1 MFTPLDQVAN
11 GNHLQLVKAAIS
23 YLPRNNQKLLSI
35 LIKMIELQN
44 ILHFY
49 DRGNTCVSACDTSA
63 KTPSL
68 LDMLTDIRSYC
79 EGSEQEMLDQWIQIA
94 SAMELYSM
102 FAQSGQQGSDL
113 FSMTAGLDPSGM
125 MQDSRMS
132 GPDPSDMMKDS
143 TMAGPDSSIS
153 MEENASHTQGDTNI

>member
-23 YLPRNNQKLLSI
+23 YLPRNNQKMLSI

-49 DRGNTCVSACDTSA
+49 DRGNTCVSACDTLA

-113 FSMTAGLDPSGM
+113 FSMMAGLDPSGM
-125 MQDSRMS
+125 M
-132 GPDPSDMMKDS
+132 KDS
-143 TMAGPDSSIS
+143 MAAGFDSSGM
-153 MEENASHTQGDTNI
+153 MEENTSHTQDNTNI

>member
-1 MFTPLDQVAN
+1 MKKPIGAAMFTPLDQVAN

-113 FSMTAGLDPSGM
+113 FSMMAGFDPFGM
-125 MQDSRMS
+125 TQ
-132 GPDPSDMMKDS
+132 GS
-143 TMAGPDSSIS
+143 TTAGPDSSDM
-153 MEENASHTQGDTNI
+153 MEENTSHTQGDTNI

>member
-113 FSMTAGLDPSGM
+113 FSMMAGF
-125 MQDSRMS
+125 
-132 GPDPSDMMKDS
+132 DPSDMMKDS
-143 TMAGPDSSIS
+143 TMAGPDSSIT
-153 MEENASHTQGDTNI
+153 MEENASHTQDDTNI